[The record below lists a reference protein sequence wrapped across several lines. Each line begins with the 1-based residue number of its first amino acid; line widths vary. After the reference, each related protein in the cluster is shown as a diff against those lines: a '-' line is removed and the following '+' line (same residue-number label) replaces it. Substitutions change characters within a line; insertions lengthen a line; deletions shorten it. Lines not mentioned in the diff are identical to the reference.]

1 MPTPTQTTTTMSSG
15 QVVLRCSVDDPRSSP
30 FYKLQRTQ
38 QDCAWKYSGLFFID
52 RQQDDT
58 GDWESLAHTRANG
71 TPPIERPDGRCT
83 ADQEA
88 VVCSATGRREGT
100 GTFDRGAMTMKKAT
114 TLAALALCASLWLT
128 LAVVPASAV
137 PAHLRWAEEIALNV
151 TPDLN
156 AYAGDY
162 PSDPPYIHWLG
173 VQNAN
178 KYENY
183 TKCASFVTRVL
194 QQAYGWDKNYFYQWL
209 GHESPFATHYHQA
222 IKDGTGFLVIQKI
235 TDIQSGD
242 IIAIDYPDDAK
253 DTGHVMI
260 AAGAPTLT
268 LGGATALMYT
278 IEVIDS
284 TKDPPWLHRHPL
296 LGPRVS

>member
-1 MPTPTQTTTTMSSG
+1 
-15 QVVLRCSVDDPRSSP
+15 
-30 FYKLQRTQ
+30 
-38 QDCAWKYSGLFFID
+38 
-52 RQQDDT
+52 
-58 GDWESLAHTRANG
+58 
-71 TPPIERPDGRCT
+71 
-83 ADQEA
+83 
-88 VVCSATGRREGT
+88 
-100 GTFDRGAMTMKKAT
+100 MKKAT

-128 LAVVPASAV
+128 LAVVPASAAPV
-137 PAHLRWAEEIALNV
+137 HARWAEEIALNV
-151 TPDLN
+151 SPDLN

-178 KYENY
+178 QYENY
-183 TKCASFVTRVL
+183 TKCASFVTLVL

-268 LGGATALMYT
+268 LRGATALMYT

-284 TKDPPWLHRHPL
+284 TKTPHDSTDTRCLVHGCPEATQDTGAG
-296 LGPRVS
+296 LGVFRLYANAAGTIVGYTWSPEEPAYYDQTSPEDERRDLKVGRLQLR